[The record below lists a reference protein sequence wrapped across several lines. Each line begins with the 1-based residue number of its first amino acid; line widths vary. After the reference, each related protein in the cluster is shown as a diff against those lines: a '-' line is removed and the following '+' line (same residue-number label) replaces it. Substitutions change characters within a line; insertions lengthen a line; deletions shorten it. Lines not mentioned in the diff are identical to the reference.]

1 VVAFFYVLAL
11 LAVGLSV
18 FQTRPL
24 HTGAPSAIREP
35 ARKDLVLFALLC
47 AVLCATFALQIALT
61 DRAVLSQ
68 APLPDWFR
76 ALPLLYFAPYPPIA
90 AAVDE
95 SLIQWTQVLAVVESV
110 ILLGMYFALR
120 RIDCRGRA
128 FAAVTFLSMAILSV
142 IALRSVTTDVD
153 SYLYIG
159 NALVWTH
166 EYVAPPIPFAGEDA
180 VINRMWGMPLLPS
193 AYGPLWGL
201 IAKLSLGS
209 TRTLWQQAFEMRLL
223 GLISIAVCV
232 AYVSR
237 LQRSSVTA
245 LLFALNPAMYVRY
258 LIRAHNDLTGVALI
272 LVAAAARKR
281 TWLAVLLVAAAGT
294 IKFPLLLG
302 GLIVFWD
309 RPTLAKR
316 LTPALAAALLAAGA
330 SWVFGGPAY
339 ANALKVLYRFY
350 DHSPSPAEQVFHLL
364 LVAVAFGAVALAL
377 IRRRFLFGAGWS
389 FVSLGQF
396 PLAHY
401 LAWCLPYV
409 LLGEAT
415 AIPFLVSWPVL
426 DQALTLEYPYTPFF
440 LFERSAAVI
449 AVIAAVGLAL
459 LSHRSKRNA

>member
-18 FQTRPL
+18 FQPRVQA
-24 HTGAPSAIREP
+24 TGAPDVRREP
-35 ARKDLVLFALLC
+35 RRKDVILFAVLCALLC
-47 AVLCATFALQIALT
+47 AVFALQTALT
-61 DRAVLSQ
+61 DRAVLAQ
-68 APLPDWFR
+68 TPLPDWFR
-76 ALPLLYFAPYPPIA
+76 GLPLLYFAPYPPIS

-95 SLIQWTQVLAVVESV
+95 SLVQWTQLLAVVESA

-128 FAAVTFLSMAILSV
+128 FARVTFLSMAILSI

-159 NALVWTH
+159 HALVWTR
-166 EYVAPPIPFAGEDA
+166 EYVAPPIPFIGEDA

-201 IAKLSLGS
+201 IARLSLGG
-209 TRTLWQQAFEMRLL
+209 TRALWQQAFEMRLL
-223 GLISIAVCV
+223 GLIAIAVCV
-232 AYVSR
+232 AYASR
-237 LQRSSVTA
+237 LQGSSVAT

-258 LIRAHNDLTGVALI
+258 LTRAHNDLTGVAFI
-272 LVAAAARKR
+272 FVAAAARKR

-294 IKFPLLLG
+294 IKFPLVLG

-309 RPTLAKR
+309 RPTMAKR
-316 LTPALAAALLAAGA
+316 LVPALAATVLAIGA
-330 SWVFGGPAY
+330 SWVFGGTAY
-339 ANALKVLYRFY
+339 VNALKVLYRLY
-350 DHSPSPAEQVFHLL
+350 DHSPTPLEQVFHLL
-364 LVAVAFGAVALAL
+364 LIAVAFAAVVLVL
-377 IRRRFLFGAGWS
+377 IRQRFLFGAGWS

-415 AIPFLVSWPVL
+415 AIPFLVSWPAL

-440 LFERSAAVI
+440 LFERSAAI
-449 AVIAAVGLAL
+449 AGVIAALGFAL
-459 LSHRSKRNA
+459 LSHRSKRNV

>member
-18 FQTRPL
+18 FQAPPQRTGSSIAMRP
-24 HTGAPSAIREP
+24 AD
-35 ARKDLVLFALLC
+35 RKDVVRFALLC
-47 AVLCATFALQIALT
+47 SVLCATFALQIALT

-68 APLPDWFR
+68 TPLPDWFR
-76 ALPLLYFAPYPPIA
+76 SLPLLYFAPYPPIA
-90 AAVDE
+90 AAVDV
-95 SLIQWTQVLAVVESV
+95 SLIQWTQVLAVVESA

-120 RIDCRGRA
+120 QIDCRGRA
-128 FAAVTFLSMAILSV
+128 FATVTFLSMVILSV
-142 IALRSVTTDVD
+142 VALRSVTTDVD

-159 NALVWTH
+159 HALVWTH

-180 VINRMWGMPLLPS
+180 VINRMWGIPLLPS

-201 IAKLSLGS
+201 IAKLSLGG
-209 TRTLWQQAFEMRLL
+209 TRTLLQQAFEMRLL
-223 GLISIAVCV
+223 GLIAIAVCV

-237 LQRSSVTA
+237 LQMSSVTS

-258 LIRAHNDLTGVALI
+258 LVRAHNDLTGVALI
-272 LVAAAARKR
+272 LVAAAVRKR

-302 GLIVFWD
+302 GLVVFWD
-309 RPTLAKR
+309 RPTLTKR
-316 LTPALAAALLAAGA
+316 LVPAFAATLLAAAA

-339 ANALKVLYRFY
+339 ANALKVLYRLY
-350 DHSPSPAEQVFHLL
+350 DHSPSPLEQGFHLL
-364 LVAVAFGAVALAL
+364 LAAVALAAVALAL
-377 IRRRFLFGAGWS
+377 FRRRFFFGAGWS

-440 LFERSAAVI
+440 LFERSVAV
-449 AVIAAVGLAL
+449 AGVIAALGFAL
-459 LSHRSKRNA
+459 LSHRSKRKV